1 MLGVLIGFAIIGF
14 VILVGFVIGRI
25 DLLGAHAQYVMSRLV
40 FFVLSPCLLFTVLAE
55 ADVHILFSSRLAVSV
70 IAAVA
75 CFLLFALVA
84 LLLFRRALP
93 EVVVGALGSGY
104 VNANNIGIP
113 VAAYVL
119 GDTSFSAPIILAQL
133 LFFAP
138 VALAILDGSTT
149 GKVSVGSV
157 VLGVLKNPLIIASL
171 LGTLLAVFEVTLPE
185 IVMEPFALIGAAA
198 VPVVL
203 LSFGMSLGASR
214 ILAPGTGRRDVALA
228 TVLKLVVMPVVAW
241 LFGRFVFGM
250 EGHELFAIVVLAT
263 LPSAQNVFNYAQRY
277 DRGVIIAR
285 DTVLV
290 TTVLC
295 IPALVVV
302 ALLLAPH

>member
-119 GDTSFSAPIILAQL
+119 GDTSYSAPVILAQL

-149 GKVSVGSV
+149 GRVSVGSV
-157 VLGVLKNPLIIASL
+157 LLGVVKNPLIIASL
-171 LGTLLAVFEVTLPE
+171 LGTLLAVFEVELPDL
-185 IVMEPFALIGAAA
+185 VMEPFALIGAAA

-228 TVLKLVVMPVVAW
+228 TVLKLVVMPVIAW
-241 LFGRFVFGM
+241 LVGRFAFGM
-250 EGHELFAIVVLAT
+250 EGAELFAIVVLAT

>member
-1 MLGVLIGFAIIGF
+1 MLGVLAGFAIIGF
-14 VILVGFVIGRI
+14 VILVGFIIGRI

-55 ADVHILFSSRLAVSV
+55 ADVHILFSSRLAVSA

-75 CFLLFALVA
+75 CFVLFALVA

-119 GDTSFSAPIILAQL
+119 GDTSYSAPVILAQL

-149 GKVSVGSV
+149 GRVSVGSV
-157 VLGVLKNPLIIASL
+157 LLGVVKNPLIIASL
-171 LGTLLAVFEVTLPE
+171 LGTLLAVFEVELPDL
-185 IVMEPFALIGAAA
+185 VMEPFALIGAAA

-228 TVLKLVVMPVVAW
+228 TVLKLVVMPVIAW
-241 LFGRFVFGM
+241 VVGRFAFGM
-250 EGHELFAIVVLAT
+250 EGAELFAIVVLAT